1 MTDQIVLTL
10 PEDISE
16 LARRI
21 AATTAQPVEQV
32 LLDHL
37 KTLTIPLPNLPSD
50 IQAELD
56 ALKNLSDDTL
66 WTIAREQI
74 PEDVQTR
81 AQTLMDRNNSGEI
94 APEEYTELET
104 LTHRADRLM
113 LRKAEAAAILR
124 QRGHEFSQADFKP
137 THE

>member
-56 ALKNLSDDTL
+56 KPPQVVDSELGQYSD
-66 WTIAREQI
+66 
-74 PEDVQTR
+74 
-81 AQTLMDRNNSGEI
+81 
-94 APEEYTELET
+94 
-104 LTHRADRLM
+104 
-113 LRKAEAAAILR
+113 
-124 QRGHEFSQADFKP
+124 
-137 THE
+137 